1 MVFMGFAPDF
11 AGWFL
16 FSVLALVALVA
27 AVAAP
32 DIPSAAAATALLRA
46 ERRVIAAGT
55 SLLLFDI
62 DSSF

>member
-1 MVFMGFAPDF
+1 MVFIDLAPGF

-16 FSVLALVALVA
+16 FSLLALVV
-27 AVAAP
+27 AVATP

-46 ERRVIAAGT
+46 DRRVIAAGT

>member
-16 FSVLALVALVA
+16 FSVLALVA

-32 DIPSAAAATALLRA
+32 DIPRAAAATALLRA
-46 ERRVIAAGT
+46 DRRVIAAGT